1 MVINELGYLVEPN
14 NQIVLPNGSTNVA
27 GIVRVYNAGTDDIA
41 KTYCDFNGTRNPANI
56 RLDNNGRAVII
67 ADVTKAYRV
76 DVLDSNGGLLWTVE
90 PAYCIGGEGGGG
102 GGISPA
108 VLIAT
113 AEIIEGNDNALSQSF
128 SFSESKKLGDDIY
141 IQEGSVKCDAGVYHV
156 DFTISIAINQT
167 TPPRPWVENVSIDYG
182 VGFAY
187 INLDRSN
194 MDPTASDSVDVGY
207 DIVVDTDGT
216 TLPVTLIGL
225 GTNCYATMQHF
236 NVHKVAEAE

>member
-1 MVINELGYLVEPN
+1 MEKVRAYVPVMQFFNDDGSPMVGGHLNTYK
-14 NQIVLPNGSTNVA
+14 
-27 GIVRVYNAGTDDIA
+27 AGTSIPVT
-41 KTYCDFNGTRNPANI
+41 TYADASGTRNPASI
-56 RLDNNGRAVII
+56 P
-67 ADVTKAYRV
+67 
-76 DVLDSNGGLLWTVE
+76 LDSRGECVVYLESGKLYKFVLSDKDGVVKWTADNYSVNGG
-90 PAYCIGGEGGGG
+90 GSGG

-128 SFSESKKLGDDIY
+128 SFFESKKLGDDIY

-182 VGFAY
+182 VGYAY